1 MKAKLEYKSGSKPII
16 YLEAEDDDEK
26 HPLQLMFHQG
36 VHVTFYNGD
45 TKLAITC
52 GPGDV
57 AE

>member
-1 MKAKLEYKSGSKPII
+1 MKVKVEYKSGYKPII
-16 YLEAEDDDEK
+16 YLEAENDDEK
-26 HPLQLMFHQG
+26 HTLQLMFHQG

-52 GPGDV
+52 GPGEG